1 MNEKIWTGLMFYE
14 NNINNM
20 NTYITKKNHKLGLYS
35 DYSAKLFLKKK
46 LFYNKGQSVDTTIVY
61 LGMLE

>member
-1 MNEKIWTGLMFYE
+1 MFYE
-14 NNINNM
+14 NNINKYE
-20 NTYITKKNHKLGLYS
+20 YIYNKKNHKLGLYS

>member
-14 NNINNM
+14 NYINKYE
-20 NTYITKKNHKLGLYS
+20 YIYNKKNHKLGLYS

-61 LGMLE
+61 LGMLK